1 MEHLP
6 MRVAVHQIQSRIQ
19 SSGDG
24 LQFKGTEVFRF
35 SDCEV
40 RLASREVLR
49 GGLEQRVERLT
60 FDLIVYLI
68 GNCGRVVSKE
78 ELLRNVWRNMFVSD
92 SVITQSI
99 MKARRALADD
109 GRARLFIRTV
119 HRVGYKFDEA
129 VVCAEPV
136 AEEAL
141 DSLSQTSANDRKVP
155 LDEAARDT
163 LAKAAE
169 VMARELT
176 RLGLTVRPVD
186 SDEVSANTIDMAERI
201 GLALHQSLGSH
212 RGLLADIASRDLRRP
227 QTA

>member
-1 MEHLP
+1 
-6 MRVAVHQIQSRIQ
+6 
-19 SSGDG
+19 
-24 LQFKGTEVFRF
+24 
-35 SDCEV
+35 
-40 RLASREVLR
+40 
-49 GGLEQRVERLT
+49 
-60 FDLIVYLI
+60 
-68 GNCGRVVSKE
+68 
-78 ELLRNVWRNMFVSD
+78 
-92 SVITQSI
+92 
-99 MKARRALADD
+99 LADD